1 MAASPL
7 PFIVYYLA
15 FAPVLTL
22 NGKQK
27 GATAEWQS
35 HHIRISLPLVLLSAL
50 WLMSVFH
57 YGLEQVLIMEEKWYT
72 LAFWFGLGAI
82 FIIAF
87 VLRTPKRLRGEGLF
101 MIGLSL
107 LLVAEP
113 MMYAGNFAL
122 CGEEIHYPAK
132 VLERNIEQDDDDD
145 SLEYSLTVQLDD
157 GTAFEFPVTEELYEM
172 EESGTEFVVCQRE
185 NPLGVRMLD
194 LHLPPEK

>member
-7 PFIVYYLA
+7 PLIVYYLA

-132 VLERNIEQDDDDD
+132 VLVYCIVDI
-145 SLEYSLTVQLDD
+145 
-157 GTAFEFPVTEELYEM
+157 
-172 EESGTEFVVCQRE
+172 
-185 NPLGVRMLD
+185 
-194 LHLPPEK
+194 